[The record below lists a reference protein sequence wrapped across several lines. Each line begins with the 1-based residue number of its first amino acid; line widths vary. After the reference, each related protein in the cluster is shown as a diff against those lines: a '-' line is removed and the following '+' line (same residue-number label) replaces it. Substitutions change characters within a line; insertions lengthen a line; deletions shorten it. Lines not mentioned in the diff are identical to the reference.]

1 MFYIDAKKLV
11 DLSLEHEIL
20 HSHPDQPDT
29 VFLTL
34 DTDDGPQWA
43 LYDKESVIRLLM
55 EDEEGQA
62 VLRSA
67 LESKGVTFI
76 PYEGSASDKQ
86 MPAIIANLKDKEEET
101 THV

>member
-1 MFYIDAKKLV
+1 
-11 DLSLEHEIL
+11 
-20 HSHPDQPDT
+20 
-29 VFLTL
+29 
-34 DTDDGPQWA
+34 
-43 LYDKESVIRLLM
+43 M

-86 MPAIIANLKDKEEET
+86 MQAIIANLKDKEEET
-101 THV
+101 THG

>member
-1 MFYIDAKKLV
+1 MTFRWNTRFCIPILT
-11 DLSLEHEIL
+11 SLTP
-20 HSHPDQPDT
+20 SDT

-86 MPAIIANLKDKEEET
+86 MQAIIANLKDKEEET
-101 THV
+101 THG

>member
-34 DTDDGPQWA
+34 DTDDGPQ
-43 LYDKESVIRLLM
+43 
-55 EDEEGQA
+55 
-62 VLRSA
+62 
-67 LESKGVTFI
+67 
-76 PYEGSASDKQ
+76 
-86 MPAIIANLKDKEEET
+86 
-101 THV
+101 

>member
-43 LYDKESVIRLLM
+43 LYDKESFFVF
-55 EDEEGQA
+55 
-62 VLRSA
+62 SW
-67 LESKGVTFI
+67 KT
-76 PYEGSASDKQ
+76 K
-86 MPAIIANLKDKEEET
+86 KDKPFCAP
-101 THV
+101 HWNPKG